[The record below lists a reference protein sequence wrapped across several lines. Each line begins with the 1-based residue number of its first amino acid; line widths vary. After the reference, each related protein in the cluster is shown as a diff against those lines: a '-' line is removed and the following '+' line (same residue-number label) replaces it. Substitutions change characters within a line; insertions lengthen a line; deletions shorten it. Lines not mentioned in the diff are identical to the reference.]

1 MIYALAGVLTLV
13 FVGIPLLTAPSTAIL
28 ALGAIAG
35 LVCGGAI
42 VRLSVPLLTVGV
54 SIGLVEYALAVVIA
68 GGSPDFGGASVL
80 AVALALLVHVV
91 GFGSR
96 FRGVTVEPRA
106 LRDQVRVWIGAAAAS
121 VAALIVLAIG
131 AGSFRFRLP
140 TPAYPALAALGVL
153 AAFVG
158 VVQTVLRSEVETR
171 SQRERETSHTER

>member
-68 GGSPDFGGASVL
+68 GGSPDFISAIVL
-80 AVALALLVHVV
+80 GVTLSLLFQLIEFA
-91 GFGSR
+91 GR
-96 FRGVTVEPRA
+96 FREVEIDAEVLRGQVRFWVGAAGGTAAGEIILVLGANSIA
-106 LRDQVRVWIGAAAAS
+106 LRM
-121 VAALIVLAIG
+121 
-131 AGSFRFRLP
+131 P
-140 TPAYPALAALGVL
+140 PPAYPAVAALAALG
-153 AAFVG
+153 AFVAL
-158 VVQTVLRSEVETR
+158 VQMVLGAAPGGGEK
-171 SQRERETSHTER
+171 ERR

>member
-13 FVGIPLLTAPSTAIL
+13 FVGMPLLTAPSTAIL
-28 ALGAIAG
+28 VLGAIAG

-42 VRLSVPLLTVGV
+42 VFLSIPLLTVGA
-54 SIGLVEYALAVVIA
+54 SIGLVEYALAALIA
-68 GGSPDFGGASVL
+68 GGPLDFGGASVL
-80 AVALALLVHVV
+80 AVALALLVQVV

-106 LRDQVRVWIGAAAAS
+106 LRDQVRVWIGAAAVS
-121 VAALIVLAIG
+121 AAAQIVLAIG

-140 TPAYPALAALGVL
+140 SPAYPALAALGVL

-158 VVQTVLRSEVETR
+158 VVQAVLRSEVVER
-171 SQRERETSHTER
+171 SQRDR

>member
-13 FVGIPLLTAPSTAIL
+13 FVGMPLLTAPSPAIL
-28 ALGAIAG
+28 VLGAIAG

-42 VRLSVPLLTVGV
+42 VLLSIPLLAIGA
-54 SIGLVEYALAVVIA
+54 SIGLVEYALALLIA
-68 GGSPDFGGASVL
+68 GGPPDFGGASVL

-106 LRDQVRVWIGAAAAS
+106 LRDQVRVWIGTAAAS
-121 VAALIVLAIG
+121 VVVQIVLAFG

-153 AAFVG
+153 AAFLG
-158 VVQTVLRSEVETR
+158 VVQAVLRSEVETR
-171 SQRERETSHTER
+171 SQRDR